1 MQFLFLLQMC
11 MLIGRK
17 TESVVTLPECEE
29 DNNCLTHLPCW
40 TRADPGQCPFLLSE
54 PLPGLMSS
62 SWLGWVVVCFWVL
75 CRLLGLNPK
84 AGNSHIQA
92 SFTLSLNCVCVVLGA
107 LWGWYASVLLRD
119 KTKKGS
125 MAVCS
130 LFCLPLILLSL
141 LFPHYKFGFI
151 LLISVL

>member
-17 TESVVTLPECEE
+17 AESVVTLPECEE
-29 DNNCLTHLPCW
+29 DNNCLTLLPYR

-84 AGNSHIQA
+84 AGNSAIFKH
-92 SFTLSLNCVCVVLGA
+92 LSP
-107 LWGWYASVLLRD
+107 YLL
-119 KTKKGS
+119 T
-125 MAVCS
+125 V
-130 LFCLPLILLSL
+130 
-141 LFPHYKFGFI
+141 Y
-151 LLISVL
+151 V